1 MNYFDTTKDNLTK
14 KRTVENEMRKYI
26 LLKECTD
33 VQAEK
38 WRYMKTI
45 IKKLKRMENIQNMTT
60 FTQVP
65 IISMPKA

>member
-1 MNYFDTTKDNLTK
+1 MK
-14 KRTVENEMRKYI
+14 KYI

-60 FTQVP
+60 FT
-65 IISMPKA
+65 